1 MPYAIA
7 QGTVE
12 VPYVAVQTALYC
24 LLTYFIIHF
33 QVDAGTSH
41 ARQSRWLVKRLAH
54 LHCCTLLLL
63 VCVC

>member
-33 QVDAGTSH
+33 QVDAG
-41 ARQSRWLVKRLAH
+41 AFRYENNRWIEVAGSITH
-54 LHCCTLLLL
+54 
-63 VCVC
+63 